1 MKKAAFLIVM
11 LIVINLSLAFALD
24 KEQVDTWTA
33 LVGEKDLQVKLQ
45 KLEAYFNKYGAKED
59 RYSMYMYVHLAQTTY
74 LLQQY
79 EKTIQFG
86 EKALTYK
93 EIDASNKL
101 PLYLYL
107 ANSYNLTK
115 KDLDKAYDYAEQI
128 IVLAN
133 SLRSATQSNSA
144 IDVNYTAPALR
155 IQVQL
160 LATKA
165 QDAPTALNALN
176 KALEAYKLDK
186 SDKSANFVVKLSDHL
201 RKIDKVEDAIRG
213 MEVINQNKPSA
224 EYHYTLGIWYNQ
236 IKNMP
241 KAIENFKASYK
252 LKKNAQVAYNLGI
265 LLNQNQELDAAIDF
279 LAESYLLNEEKGSTA
294 QVTETPTPETGT
306 PAQETRS
313 PAQKLLEHLVFFEKT
328 KGQPQADQLKFYNE
342 ILAAAKVRLGS
353 TLP

>member
-1 MKKAAFLIVM
+1 MKKITILILLFITVG
-11 LIVINLSLAFALD
+11 LTALLALD
-24 KEQVDTWTA
+24 KEQTDAWTA
-33 LVGEKDLQVKLQ
+33 LVGEKDLQVKMQ
-45 KLEAYFNKYGAKED
+45 KLEAYYNKYGAKED
-59 RYSMYMYVHLAQTTY
+59 RYSMYMYIHLAQTSY

-79 EKTIQFG
+79 DKTIQFG

-128 IVLAN
+128 ILLAN
-133 SLRSATQSNSA
+133 SLRSETQGNSA
-144 IDVNYTAPALR
+144 IDINYTAPALR

-165 QDAPTALNALN
+165 QDPQIGLKALN
-176 KALEAYKLDK
+176 KAIEAYKLDK
-186 SDKSANFVVKLSDHL
+186 SDKSAFFVVKLSEL
-201 RKIDKVEDAIRG
+201 MRKSEKVEDAIRG
-213 MEVINQNKPSA
+213 IEAVNQDKPSA
-224 EYHYTLGIWYNQ
+224 DYYNLLGKMYNQ

-241 KAIENFKASYK
+241 KAIENFKASYV

-265 LLNQNQELDAAIDF
+265 LLNQNQELDSAIEY
-279 LAESYLLNEEKGSTA
+279 LAESYLLNEKNGAPA
-294 QVTETPTPETGT
+294 QETETPTKETGT
-306 PAQETRS
+306 AAQETRS

-328 KGQPQADQLKFYNE
+328 KGMPQAEQVKIYNE
-342 ILAAAKVRLGS
+342 ILAAAKARLGI

>member
-1 MKKAAFLIVM
+1 MKKTVILFLMIITVGLTA
-11 LIVINLSLAFALD
+11 LIALD
-24 KEQVDTWTA
+24 KEQTDAWTA
-33 LVGEKDLQVKLQ
+33 LVGEKDLQVKMQ
-45 KLEAYFNKYGAKED
+45 KLEAYFSKYGAKED
-59 RYSMYMYVHLAQTTY
+59 RYSMYMYVHLAQTSY

-79 EKTIQFG
+79 DKTIQFG

-128 IVLAN
+128 IVLSN
-133 SLRSATQSNSA
+133 SLRSESQSNSA
-144 IDVNYTAPALR
+144 IDISYTAPALR

-160 LATKA
+160 LAVKA
-165 QDAPTALNALN
+165 QDPQNALNALN
-176 KALEAYKLDK
+176 KSIEAYKLDK
-186 SDKSANFVVKLSDHL
+186 SDKSAFFVMKMSEHL
-201 RKIDKVEDAIRG
+201 RKSEKVEDAIRG
-213 MEVINQNKPSA
+213 IEAVNQDKPTA
-224 EYHYTLGIWYNQ
+224 DNFNMLGKMYNQ
-236 IKNMP
+236 VKNMP
-241 KAIENFKASYK
+241 KAIENFKASYG

-265 LLNQNQELDAAIDF
+265 LLNQNQELDAAIEF
-279 LAESYLLNEEKGSTA
+279 LAESYLLNEKSGAAAPE
-294 QVTETPTPETGT
+294 TETPAQD
-306 PAQETRS
+306 PAAAGQETRS

-342 ILAAAKVRLGS
+342 VLAAAKTRLGI